1 MGAPG
6 TTGSIARI
14 GGSAVHRVVVSLLF
28 LALAPACASRVYH
41 PAPVSFNRP
50 DQLGNAVATLG
61 TQVGARAFDERAEAK
76 QAFGGFDMHGAGL
89 IPVQVV
95 FQNDGDRTLEIN
107 PAQTFLEDE
116 QGNLWPILEEAIAY
130 ERVTAYA
137 RTGSVFREGVHKGFL
152 GAVAGAA
159 IGAAI
164 GTVSSESVGTAAARG
179 AAVGAAAAG
188 TAGGAAAYGSDEARK
203 RIIQDLEAKRLE
215 RTPVAPGELVHGF
228 LFFPGEAEQ
237 ARLLRL
243 QVRDTTTGQVDTVE
257 LAL

>member
-1 MGAPG
+1 MGAPLPPG
-6 TTGSIARI
+6 RIARNRRPI
-14 GGSAVHRVVVSLLF
+14 VKRLAVPV
-28 LALAPACASRVYH
+28 LALASALACASHVYQ

-50 DQLGNAVATLG
+50 EQLGNAVEALG

-76 QAFGGFDMHGAGL
+76 HAFGGFDVHGAGL

-95 FQNDGDRTLEIN
+95 FENDGERTLEIN

-137 RTGSVFREGVHKGFL
+137 RTGSTFREGVHKGFL

-179 AAVGAAAAG
+179 AAVGAAAGG
-188 TAGGAAAYGSDEARK
+188 TAGGAAAYASDEARK

-215 RTPVAPGELVHGF
+215 RKPVAPGELVHGF
-228 LFFPGEAEQ
+228 LFFPGEAER
-237 ARLLRL
+237 ARRLRL
-243 QVRDTTTGQVDTVE
+243 QVRDTATGQVDTVE